1 VSSGFPVFQ
10 PSGCPESRL
19 TQGVALGRP
28 GYPTPLALNIP
39 SAQQNF
45 TLTNVSIPVGQGY
58 VILMSDIYNS
68 SNIVSGRDL
77 ACTLDLASEV

>member
-1 VSSGFPVFQ
+1 VSGFPVVR
-10 PSGCPESRL
+10 PSECPDSGL
-19 TQGVALGRP
+19 THAVAPCRP

>member
-1 VSSGFPVFQ
+1 MFQ

-68 SNIVSGRDL
+68 SNIVSG
-77 ACTLDLASEV
+77 SEKGRTSDVATN